1 MYFFHIIII
10 YLYYSWVSDL
20 TIIILPSSQTTSM
33 NLFSSSIPN
42 SLTIVIG
49 RVSFALTPP
58 FPPLLK
64 FTFNL
69 FFYSFLISYKNIC
82 RTIFTIANAIDIF
95 NNLFV
100 SFIVHCGIMKE
111 NLYT

>member
-64 FTFNL
+64 F
-69 FFYSFLISYKNIC
+69 YSFLISYKNIC